1 VFIEVKT
8 KIGSEYGMPEEMVSK
23 SKNTIKGIAM
33 SNVTTKTIIKLL
45 NELILADR
53 KAINELVNLRVQVN
67 EEVQNS
73 SSFITS
79 TNGKIGVVGLL
90 NSILVASKETKIFAM
105 FAADGTLLSFYYL
118 DEYGNER
125 TS

>member
-1 VFIEVKT
+1 
-8 KIGSEYGMPEEMVSK
+8 
-23 SKNTIKGIAM
+23 M
-33 SNVTTKTIIKLL
+33 SNITAGTIVKLL

-53 KAINELVNLRVQVN
+53 KAINELVNLRVQIN
-67 EEVQNS
+67 DEVQNS

-79 TNGKIGVVGLL
+79 TNGKMGVVGLL

-105 FAADGTLLSFYYL
+105 FSADGTLLSFYYI

>member
-1 VFIEVKT
+1 
-8 KIGSEYGMPEEMVSK
+8 
-23 SKNTIKGIAM
+23 M
-33 SNVTTKTIIKLL
+33 SNVMAGTIVKLL
-45 NELILADR
+45 NELIMADR

-67 EEVQNS
+67 DEVQNS

-79 TNGKIGVVGLL
+79 ANGKMGVVGLL

-105 FAADGTLLSFYYL
+105 FAADGTLLSFYYI

>member
-1 VFIEVKT
+1 
-8 KIGSEYGMPEEMVSK
+8 
-23 SKNTIKGIAM
+23 M
-33 SNVTTKTIIKLL
+33 SNVTTKTIIQLL